1 MHLYSE
7 PNVVQIVLS
16 TAHPAKFNDAVSA
29 ALSSHSSFNF
39 ERDILPKEFH
49 GLLDKERKVI
59 DVKGTPEAV
68 KEVVVREV
76 GELVK
81 KGQAGEGGKISV

>member
-1 MHLYSE
+1 
-7 PNVVQIVLS
+7 
-16 TAHPAKFNDAVSA
+16 
-29 ALSSHSSFNF
+29 
-39 ERDILPKEFH
+39 
-49 GLLDKERKVI
+49 LDKERKVI

-81 KGQAGEGGKISV
+81 KLQASEGGKISV